1 VRSLLTGVK
10 TEMPLGFSVSGSS
23 EKEDV
28 LAGGGELSQL
38 IEGVAGSLGS
48 GNSASGGGGELE
60 GDNLKSFGDIEE
72 SDVVGDG
79 SDDGDEAVELAGSF
93 SEGGSVLGEESG
105 DAGDGDGVAIK
116 SGLVES
122 LVDDLIELG
131 VGSSGEEGVKL
142 RGVGRTLMRLLR

>member
-1 VRSLLTGVK
+1 MRSLLTGVK
-10 TEMPLGFSVSGSS
+10 TEMSLGFSVSGSS
-23 EKEDV
+23 EEEDV
-28 LAGGGELSQL
+28 LAGGGELGQL

-48 GNSASGGGGELE
+48 GDSAPGGGGELE
-60 GDNLKSFGDIEE
+60 GDDLKSFGDVEE

-79 SDDGDEAVELAGSF
+79 SDNGDEAVELAGSF

-122 LVDDLIELG
+122 LVDDLVELRI
-131 VGSSGEEGVKL
+131 SPSGEEGVKL
-142 RGVGRTLMRLLR
+142 RWEGSTLMRLFR